1 MPNSPGQH
9 RARSWLLAV
18 ALACLFLLTASG
30 CGGAGEKFSQ
40 GEASRALDALDSLQA
55 DIDDGRCQ
63 DAARQVN
70 RLAVQSTHV
79 NEDRQQLG
87 EAWASSVAR
96 LNQLVVRECI
106 EITPTG
112 PTPTT
117 TTDSGPTTTGP
128 TEPAKPTKPDGG
140 NPPDNGGQTPGG
152 QNGGQNGGAGG
163 GDTTPPDNG
172 NGGNSQPPA
181 DSGGAGPGA

>member
-1 MPNSPGQH
+1 MLC
-9 RARSWLLAV
+9 ALLFVLAV
-18 ALACLFLLTASG
+18 LVASG
-30 CGGAGEKFSQ
+30 CGGKNEKFSQ
-40 GEASRALDALDSLQA
+40 GEADRALTALDALEA

-79 NEDRQQLG
+79 NEDRPELG

-112 PTPTT
+112 PTPEVTSDT
-117 TTDSGPTTTGP
+117 GPTDNEPTGP
-128 TEPAKPTKPDGG
+128 TEPVKPDGG
-140 NPPDNGGQTPGG
+140 SQPDAGD
-152 QNGGQNGGAGG
+152 QNGGQNNGQNGG
-163 GDTTPPDNG
+163 GQTPPDTGNG
-172 NGGNSQPPA
+172 TDNNGGNSEPPA
-181 DSGGAGPGA
+181 DSGGAGPGT